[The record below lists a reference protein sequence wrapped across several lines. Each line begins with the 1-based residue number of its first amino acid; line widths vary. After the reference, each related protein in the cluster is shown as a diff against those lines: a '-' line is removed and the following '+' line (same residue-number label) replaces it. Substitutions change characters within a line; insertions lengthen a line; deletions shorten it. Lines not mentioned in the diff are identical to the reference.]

1 METGLSALGRLKET
15 ERTEYWAS
23 LALRHTPH
31 LGARSIRRL
40 LGYFGSAHEAI
51 QRVESWP
58 EAEVDLRRA
67 VGLRNDSWRST
78 ARPEWDA
85 AQQLPGSILLWTDP
99 AYPPLL
105 RELPDAPL
113 MLYALGNV
121 RLLAGPCLAVVGK
134 RQCSPEGLRSA
145 TYFASSLAEAGV
157 TIVSGLAR
165 GVDQAAHRAALGKPG
180 GTIAVLGTGVD
191 IPYPKGAEDLYQAL
205 REQDLIVSEFA
216 PGTLPAPANFPIR
229 NRIIS
234 GLSLGVLVTEAAP
247 RSGSLITAR
256 LALEQNRSVYAVPG
270 ALGAQKSQGC
280 QELIR
285 QGAKSA
291 FAASDII
298 EDMFPHLRDALAD
311 MQPPSDPDQTPTPL
325 AEDAAL
331 PKAPSKTPAIKP
343 AAPLPHFPEHSPEAR
358 LLAVLTGTQALSI
371 DTLDDALDLTVGELS
386 ALLTRLEIRGLIRKL
401 PGQYYMLAE
410 VAHA

>member
-1 METGLSALGRLKET
+1 METGLSALGRLNET
-15 ERTEYWAS
+15 ERTEYRAS

-40 LGYFGSAHEAI
+40 LGYFGSAHEAMQHI
-51 QRVESWP
+51 ESWP
-58 EAEVDLRRA
+58 ETEVALRRA

-85 AQQLPGSILLWTDP
+85 AQKLPGSILLWTDP
-99 AYPPLL
+99 AYPSLL

-113 MLYALGNV
+113 LLYALGNV
-121 RLLAGPCLAVVGK
+121 RLLKGPCLAVVGK
-134 RQCSPEGLRSA
+134 RQCSPEGLRAA
-145 TYFASSLAEAGV
+145 TYFAGSLAEAGV
-157 TIVSGLAR
+157 TIVSGLAM

-191 IPYPKGAEDLYQAL
+191 VPYPKGAEELYQAMC
-205 REQDLIVSEFA
+205 EQDLIVSEFA
-216 PGTLPAPANFPIR
+216 PGTLPVPSNFPIR

-234 GLSLGVLVTEAAP
+234 GLSLGVLVAEAAP

-256 LALEQNRSVYAVPG
+256 LALEQNRTVYAVPG

-298 EDMFPHLRDALAD
+298 EDIFPHLRDALAA
-311 MQPPSDPDQTPTPL
+311 MQPPSEPDHKATPRISRTP
-325 AEDAAL
+325 
-331 PKAPSKTPAIKP
+331 PPIKP
-343 AAPLPHFPEHSPEAR
+343 APAPLPHFPEHSPEAK
-358 LLAVLTGTQALSI
+358 LLAALEGKQALSI
-371 DTLDDALDLTVGELS
+371 DTLDDALDLAAGELS
-386 ALLTRLEIRGLIRKL
+386 ALLTRLEIHGLIRKL